1 MEYLF
6 LRAEQLSTDLEL
18 FAQHAGRKS
27 VNMEDVILSGE
38 FILVNICNNRY
49 NRLWTTVLISTTW
62 LYLLG
67 VVSQPSFI

>member
-1 MEYLF
+1 MECFF
-6 LRAEQLSTDLEL
+6 LRVEQLSKDLEL

-49 NRLWTTVLISTTW
+49 NRL
-62 LYLLG
+62 
-67 VVSQPSFI
+67 